1 MHCTVLLA
9 LQCHISSWN
18 LCYNA
23 APARAGGEGGRGIGW
38 GIGYGDGEMR
48 LAVMGIDL
56 DYCVLAACTTDLMHG
71 PTKSAMMVYADCI
84 TEGVGEGG
92 GVESAMVGID
102 NHPHVLYIV

>member
-1 MHCTVLLA
+1 
-9 LQCHISSWN
+9 
-18 LCYNA
+18 
-23 APARAGGEGGRGIGW
+23 
-38 GIGYGDGEMR
+38 MR

-92 GVESAMVGID
+92 GGGVCHGGYRQPPSCTLHCLACG
-102 NHPHVLYIV
+102 